1 MAKGIS
7 LLGSGQQKASSGSVP
22 SEDMFIPRACDG
34 KSLADLPLDRVHP
47 DPQQPRTWTEDELDD
62 LQGKIEGAGKI
73 LQPITV
79 IPRADMPGHYLI
91 KTGEGRWRV
100 AGRLGWKFVPAVIED
115 IRVNSDTRQVFAD
128 QILENIGRVGMN
140 PMDIARSI
148 ERYMNDFQP
157 SLTGKEAAVMLG
169 LNETKI
175 SRYRKLLTANEEIQE
190 ITPQLTN
197 INTLCYLVDLSR
209 LDDVAYTD
217 SLNKIKSGELVN
229 AEKYLKDLVSDIK
242 NPDKPKAEK
251 KKGKAERASEDASS
265 SDKKNKKDPVN
276 KKNEDDLSSEIEDL
290 PPSIIDGIWDDG
302 MTSELDDA
310 QLISTIRG
318 VGADGIAFIKLT
330 QANGDAV
337 SFKLDYENQIKLRWL
352 LNQCL
357 DK

>member
-7 LLGSGQQKASSGSVP
+7 LLGSGQHKASSGGLP
-22 SEDMFIPRACDG
+22 SESMFIPRACDG

-47 DPQQPRTWTEDELDD
+47 DPQQPRTWTEDELNE
-62 LQGKIEGAGKI
+62 LQAKIEGAGKI

-100 AGRLGWKFVPAVIED
+100 AGRLGWEFIPSVIED

-148 ERYMNDFQP
+148 ERYMNDFEP

-197 INTLCYLVDLSR
+197 INTLCSLVDLSR
-209 LDDVAYTD
+209 LDDKAFLE
-217 SLNKIKSGELVN
+217 SIKKIKSGELIN
-229 AEKYLKDLVSDIK
+229 AEKYLKDLVYGIK
-242 NPDKPKAEK
+242 NPIKPKTEK
-251 KKGKAERASEDASS
+251 NKSKAERVSNEGRVPEIKHKVDAI
-265 SDKKNKKDPVN
+265 NN
-276 KKNEDDLSSEIEDL
+276 GDDLSADSEFL
-290 PPSIIDGIWDDG
+290 PPSIIDGIWDEG
-302 MTSELDDA
+302 VTSEFDDV
-310 QLISTIRG
+310 QLISKVRG
-318 VGADGIAFIKLT
+318 TGSDGVAFIKLI
-330 QANGDAV
+330 QADGDEL

-352 LNQCL
+352 LNKCL

>member
-7 LLGSGQQKASSGSVP
+7 LLGSGQSKASSGGVP
-22 SEDMFIPRACDG
+22 SENMFIPRACDG
-34 KSLADLPLDRVHP
+34 KSLADLPLSRVHP
-47 DPQQPRTWTEDELDD
+47 DPQQPRTWAEDELDE
-62 LQGKIEGAGKI
+62 LQAKIEGAGKI

-100 AGRLGWKFVPAVIED
+100 AGRLGWEFIPSVIED

-148 ERYMNDFQP
+148 ERYMNDFEP

-197 INTLCYLVDLSR
+197 INTLGYLIDLSR
-209 LDDVAYTD
+209 LDDKAYID
-217 SLNKIKSGELVN
+217 SYKKLKSGELVN
-229 AEKYLKDLVSDIK
+229 AEKYLKDLVADIK
-242 NPDKPKAEK
+242 NPEKNKIDKN
-251 KKGKAERASEDASS
+251 KGKADKPSS
-265 SDKKNKKDPVN
+265 PGKKDKVDVVN
-276 KKNEDDLSSEIEDL
+276 KTDEDDLSSEREVL

-318 VGADGIAFIKLT
+318 VGTDGVAFIKLM
-330 QANGDAV
+330 QANGDAIA
-337 SFKLDYENQIKLRWL
+337 FKLDYENQIKLRWL
-352 LNQCL
+352 LNKCL

>member
-209 LDDVAYTD
+209 LDEGVYTD
-217 SLNKIKSGELVN
+217 SLKKIKSGELVN

-242 NPDKPKAEK
+242 NPDKSKAEK
-251 KKGKAERASEDASS
+251 KKGKGERASEDASS
-265 SDKKNKKDPVN
+265 TDKKNKKDPVN
-276 KKNEDDLSSEIEDL
+276 KKNEDDLSSEREDL

-318 VGADGIAFIKLT
+318 GGADGIAFIKLM
-330 QANGDAV
+330 QANGDAI

-352 LNQCL
+352 LNKCL

>member
-1 MAKGIS
+1 MAKSIS
-7 LLGSGQQKASSGSVP
+7 LLGSGQGKPSSGSVP
-22 SEDMFIPRACDG
+22 HENMFIPQACDG
-34 KSLADLPLDRVHP
+34 KSLADLPLNRVHP
-47 DPQQPRTWTEDELDD
+47 DPQQPRTWTEEELDEL
-62 LQGKIEGAGKI
+62 QAKIEGAGKI

-100 AGRLGWKFVPAVIED
+100 AGRLGWELIPAVIED

-148 ERYMNDFQP
+148 ERYMNDFEP

-197 INTLCYLVDLSR
+197 INTLGYLIDLSR
-209 LDDVAYTD
+209 LDEKAYKEN
-217 SLNKIKSGELVN
+217 LNKIKSGELVN
-229 AEKYLKDLVSDIK
+229 AEKYLKDLVADIK
-242 NPDKPKAEK
+242 NPEK
-251 KKGKAERASEDASS
+251 TKIEKSGGKAGNANSPL
-265 SDKKNKKDPVN
+265 KKDKISPVN
-276 KKNEDDLSSEIEDL
+276 KTEEDDLSSEIEVL
-290 PPSIIDGIWDDG
+290 PPSIVNGIWDDEVL
-302 MTSELDDA
+302 SEIDNA
-310 QLISTIRG
+310 QPISKVSG
-318 VGADGIAFIKLT
+318 VGADGVAFIKLM
-330 QANGDAV
+330 QANGDV
-337 SFKLDYENQIKLRWL
+337 ISFKLDYENQIKLRWL
-352 LNQCL
+352 LNKCL

>member
-7 LLGSGQQKASSGSVP
+7 LLGSGQNKVSSGSAP
-22 SEDMFIPRACDG
+22 NEDMFIPRACDG

-47 DPQQPRTWTEDELDD
+47 DPQQPRTWAEDELDE
-62 LQGKIEGAGKI
+62 LQAKIEGAGKI

-100 AGRLGWKFVPAVIED
+100 AGRLGWGFIPSVIED
-115 IRVNSDTRQVFAD
+115 LRVNSDTRQVFAD

-148 ERYMNDFQP
+148 ERYMNDFEP

-169 LNETKI
+169 LHETKI

-197 INTLCYLVDLSR
+197 INTLGYLIDLSR
-209 LDDVAYTD
+209 LDDGAYTD
-217 SLNKIKSGELVN
+217 SLKKIKSGELVN

-242 NPDKPKAEK
+242 NPDKSQAEK
-251 KKGKAERASEDASS
+251 KKGKESKDTGSPGGKGKG
-265 SDKKNKKDPVN
+265 DVKKRTD
-276 KKNEDDLSSEIEDL
+276 EDDVSSEREVL

-302 MTSELDDA
+302 VISELDDA
-310 QLISTIRG
+310 KLISTIKG
-318 VGADGIAFIKLT
+318 AGADGIAVIKLM
-330 QANGDAV
+330 QANGDAI

-352 LNQCL
+352 LNKCL

>member
-1 MAKGIS
+1 MAKSIS
-7 LLGSGQQKASSGSVP
+7 LLGSSQQKASSGSAP
-22 SEDMFIPRACDG
+22 SENMFIPQACDG
-34 KSLADLPLDRVHP
+34 KSLADLPLNRVHP
-47 DPQQPRTWTEDELDD
+47 DPQQPRTWAEDELDD
-62 LQGKIEGAGKI
+62 LQAKIEGAGKI

-148 ERYMNDFQP
+148 ERYMNDFEP
-157 SLTGKEAAVMLG
+157 SITGKEAAVMLG

-175 SRYRKLLTANEEIQE
+175 SRYRKLLTANEEIQK

-197 INTLCYLVDLSR
+197 INTLCYLIDLSR
-209 LDDVAYTD
+209 LDDESYID
-217 SLNKIKSGELVN
+217 SFNKIKSGELVN

-242 NPDKPKAEK
+242 NPDGKKAEN
-251 KKGKAERASEDASS
+251 KKGKAERESKDARPSEIKNKVDDFPKTKEDDMS
-265 SDKKNKKDPVN
+265 SDK
-276 KKNEDDLSSEIEDL
+276 EFL
-290 PPSIIDGIWDDG
+290 PPSIIDGLWDDG

-318 VGADGIAFIKLT
+318 MGADGVAYIKLMR
-330 QANGDAV
+330 ADGNEI

-352 LNQCL
+352 LNKCL

>member
-7 LLGSGQQKASSGSVP
+7 LLGSGQNKVSSGSAP
-22 SEDMFIPRACDG
+22 NEDMFIPRACDG

-47 DPQQPRTWTEDELDD
+47 DPQQPRTWAEDELDE
-62 LQGKIEGAGKI
+62 LQAKIEGAGKI

-100 AGRLGWKFVPAVIED
+100 AGRLGWGFIPSVIED
-115 IRVNSDTRQVFAD
+115 LRVNSDTRQVFA
-128 QILENIGRVGMN
+128 E
-140 PMDIARSI
+140 
-148 ERYMNDFQP
+148 
-157 SLTGKEAAVMLG
+157 EAAVMLG

-197 INTLCYLVDLSR
+197 INTLGYLIDLSR
-209 LDDVAYTD
+209 LDDGAYTD
-217 SLNKIKSGELVN
+217 SLEKIKSGELVN

-242 NPDKPKAEK
+242 NPDKPKAE
-251 KKGKAERASEDASS
+251 
-265 SDKKNKKDPVN
+265 
-276 KKNEDDLSSEIEDL
+276 
-290 PPSIIDGIWDDG
+290 IWDDG
-302 MTSELDDA
+302 VTSELDDA
-310 QLISTIRG
+310 KLISTIKG
-318 VGADGIAFIKLT
+318 AGADGIAVIKLM
-330 QANGDAV
+330 QANGDAI

-352 LNQCL
+352 LNKCL